1 MCIRDSSNRPP
12 TGQGVGMRS
21 ILDILDD
28 MIISGV
34 EGIDYTVLEDDTI
47 SGDMN
52 RDEL

>member
-1 MCIRDSSNRPP
+1 
-12 TGQGVGMRS
+12 MRS

-52 RDEL
+52 RDELH

>member
-1 MCIRDSSNRPP
+1 
-12 TGQGVGMRS
+12 MRS

-34 EGIDYTVLEDDTI
+34 EGIDYAVVCGCEDAPCCGCQDTI